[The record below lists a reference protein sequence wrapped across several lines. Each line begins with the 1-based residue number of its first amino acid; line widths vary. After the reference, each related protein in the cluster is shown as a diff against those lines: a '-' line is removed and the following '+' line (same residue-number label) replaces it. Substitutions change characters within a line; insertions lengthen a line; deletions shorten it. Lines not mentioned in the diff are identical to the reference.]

1 MRHPRLRHWV
11 GPAAGSLLAHG
22 VGVALGV
29 RLLSGDLAGDLTGA
43 DRIPVREP
51 VTLRIT
57 AAPIAH
63 EPMEAEP
70 PMPEQPEP
78 EKPEPVVV
86 MQEPPRPPEPPKEE
100 VPPDEP
106 EPMVEEASVAE
117 NLPPALPK
125 PVAAAPEPDAAKPAR
140 PATKARP
147 ISNPP
152 AAKPVPPQAAPGRAA
167 QRAPGAM
174 RLCTPADYLRRSAI
188 RYPDET
194 RSRGWQGQVV
204 LVVLLDADGR
214 PTSVDVARSSGHGM
228 LDEAARRA
236 VEGWRF
242 RPERVGGNAVP
253 SRVLVP
259 VRFALD

>member
-1 MRHPRLRHWV
+1 M
-11 GPAAGSLLAHG
+11 
-22 VGVALGV
+22 
-29 RLLSGDLAGDLTGA
+29 LSGDLAGDLTGA

-70 PMPEQPEP
+70 PM
-78 EKPEPVVV
+78 
-86 MQEPPRPPEPPKEE
+86 
-100 VPPDEP
+100 P

-188 RYPDET
+188 RYPDEA